1 FKINMKKE
9 FGLSD
14 DVVGV
19 CIVAVLRAAKNH
31 KLLID
36 AFSELNLEKSAL
48 FIVGD
53 GPQNKNLHEYIKD
66 KKNIFMLG
74 NRTDVSDFLGS
85 LDICVLPSD
94 MEAIGGALL
103 EASSCKLATIGS
115 DVGGL
120 GEAVSNGKSGFLF
133 ENGNKEE
140 LKKVLERL
148 ILDEN
153 LRKQMGEFGREYVKE
168 TFSIEKMIENTQNL
182 YMELVK

>member
-1 FKINMKKE
+1 M
-9 FGLSD
+9 
-14 DVVGV
+14 
-19 CIVAVLRAAKNH
+19 
-31 KLLID
+31 
-36 AFSELNLEKSAL
+36 
-48 FIVGD
+48 
-53 GPQNKNLHEYIKD
+53 
-66 KKNIFMLG
+66 
-74 NRTDVSDFLGS
+74 
-85 LDICVLPSD
+85 
-94 MEAIGGALL
+94 
-103 EASSCKLATIGS
+103 
-115 DVGGL
+115 GGL